1 MFEEIRLHG
10 RGKFALELIKN
21 CEYPIL
27 DAGCAWGYV
36 TRHIPKNKKGLIIG
50 QDIKREEIKYAKL
63 HDNSEYVSGSVT
75 ESPFKDNSFA
85 TVLLLDVLEH
95 VESDKKCIEQIKKIL
110 KPKGRLILSVPY
122 DTYLSRTFDPGYKRG
137 HRHYSLN
144 KLRELTN
151 KDFDMEIIHRGGF
164 ILNSVGSYIYLLA
177 DVIDKHTSKTNKIR
191 KFLRKYYDYIADKEY
206 QIDFK
211 GLGITIMLLLKKKE

>member
-1 MFEEIRLHG
+1 MFEEISLHG
-10 RGKFALELIKN
+10 RGKFALQLIKN

-36 TRHIPKNKKGLIIG
+36 TRHIPKKELVTGL
-50 QDIKREEIKYAKL
+50 DVKREEVKYAKL
-63 HDNSEYVSGSVT
+63 HDRSEYVIGSVM

-95 VESDKKCIEQIKKIL
+95 VESDKKTIEQIKRIL
-110 KPKGRLILSVPY
+110 EPKGKLILSVPY
-122 DTYLSRTFDPGYKRG
+122 DTWLSRTFDPGYKKG

-144 KLRELTN
+144 KLRELTKN
-151 KDFDMEIIHRGGF
+151 FDMKIIHRGGF
-164 ILNSVGSYIYLLA
+164 FLNSIASYIYTLA
-177 DVIDKHTSKTNKIR
+177 DVIDKYTNKTNKIR
-191 KFLRKYYDYIADKEY
+191 KFLRKYYDYIADTEY

-211 GLGITIMLLLKKKE
+211 GHGITIMLLLEKKE